1 MNPLKKGPELKMPE
15 LKKPD
20 LKVPGRL
27 ADFYYDLRDRR
38 LLPVLA
44 LVVVAI
50 VATPILL
57 GNKSEPVALPPAA
70 SAVLESAPGSTS
82 KLTVVEATPGLRE
95 YRKRLKARSPSD
107 PFVPQYTG
115 APGGGSASASGGSAE
130 GGSSPSSTTFSET
143 TESTTIEVETG
154 GGGGSGGAGGNS
166 GGGSGGGAPNPQN
179 GVRLFEFVFDVQ
191 ISHAEP
197 TPDGAQKMSAPLV
210 RKQVKTLTQLPGKK
224 TPVVT
229 IGGYNLHNGKVFL
242 LVSDEVRSLD
252 GEFTCATRPPSGL
265 CELVEL
271 EPGFPLELTYGPEK
285 VAYRI
290 KITDVGTVW
299 TGKAG
304 DKGSQASSSRSR
316 FSGPVLGALPG
327 HSFSK

>member
-15 LKKPD
+15 FKKPD
-20 LKVPGRL
+20 LKVPGPL

-44 LVVVAI
+44 LVLVAI

-57 GNKSEPVALPPAA
+57 GGKSEPVALPPAA
-70 SAVLESAPGSTS
+70 SAALEATPEKTS

-95 YRKRLKARSPSD
+95 YSKRLKDRTPSD
-107 PFVPQYTG
+107 PFRQQYTG
-115 APGGGSASASGGSAE
+115 APGGGGSSSSGSAE
-130 GGSSPSSTTFSET
+130 GSSSSSSTTFSET
-143 TESTTIEVETG
+143 TESTTVEVETG
-154 GGGGSGGAGGNS
+154 GGGGSGGGGGNG
-166 GGGSGGGAPNPQN
+166 GGGSGNGSGSGAPSPPNA

-197 TPDGAQKMSAPLV
+197 IPDGSQKMSEPQV
-210 RKQVKTLTQLPGKK
+210 RKHVKTLTQLPGKK

-265 CELVEL
+265 CELLEL

-304 DKGSQASSSRSR
+304 DGRSHASSVRSH
-316 FSGPVLGALPG
+316 FSGPALGVR
-327 HSFSK
+327 

>member
-20 LKVPGRL
+20 LKVPGPL

-44 LVVVAI
+44 LVLVAI

-57 GNKSEPVALPPAA
+57 GGKSEPVALPPAA
-70 SAVLESAPGSTS
+70 SVALESTPENAS

-95 YRKRLKARSPSD
+95 YRKRLEDRSPSD
-107 PFVPQYTG
+107 PFAQQYTG
-115 APGGGSASASGGSAE
+115 PPGSGESSSSGAE
-130 GGSSPSSTTFSET
+130 GGSSSSSTAFSET
-143 TESTTIEVETG
+143 TESTTVEVETG
-154 GGGGSGGAGGNS
+154 SGEGSGGGGSGN
-166 GGGSGGGAPNPQN
+166 GSGGDAPNPQN
-179 GVRLFEFVFDVQ
+179 AGARLFEFVFDVQ

-197 TPDGAQKMSAPLV
+197 TPDGGQRMGEPQV
-210 RKQVKTLTQLPGKK
+210 REHVKTLTQLPGKK

-229 IGGYNLHNGKVFL
+229 IGGYNLHNGKAFL

-265 CELVEL
+265 CELLEL
-271 EPGFPLELTYGPEK
+271 EPGFPLELTYGPGK
-285 VAYRI
+285 VAYRL
-290 KITDVGTVW
+290 KITNVGTVW

-304 DKGSQASSSRSR
+304 DQRAHGSSARSH
-316 FSGPVLGALPG
+316 FSGPALGVLPQP
-327 HSFSK
+327 